1 MTTIKKVSTSADP
14 DDYRDSQSGQDGTSA
29 VLRAR
34 DEGTYFDARV
44 PARSIDSLRKQVRQR
59 RYSSS
64 TEEAEAIRKTDEE
77 LFDKVRVA
85 ERHTIA
91 RADAMLEHNKG
102 RTGQA
107 LAFLDKIEEL
117 RDRLTAGED
126 TSVVVKEFNKLD
138 NHIRAREIKV
148 LRGMASEANTVRAAL
163 ADPVEHAQHLYS
175 LMPLAFGRAAGLVG
189 H

>member
-14 DDYRDSQSGQDGTSA
+14 DDYRDGQS
-29 VLRAR
+29 RAATVSR
-34 DEGTYFDARV
+34 SGDEGTYFDARV

-59 RYSSS
+59 RYGGS

-107 LAFLDKIEEL
+107 LAYLDKIEEL
-117 RDRLTAGED
+117 RDRLQAGED

-148 LRGMASEANTVRAAL
+148 LRGMASEAHTVRAAL

-189 H
+189 Y

>member
-14 DDYRDSQSGQDGTSA
+14 DDYRDDQS
-29 VLRAR
+29 RAATVSR
-34 DEGTYFDARV
+34 PGDEGSYFDARV

-77 LFDKVRVA
+77 LFEKVRVA
-85 ERHTIA
+85 ERHTLA

-107 LAFLDKIEEL
+107 LAFLDKIDEL
-117 RDRLTAGED
+117 RDRLAAGED

-148 LRGMASEANTVRAAL
+148 LRGMASEASTVRAAL

-175 LMPLAFGRAAGLVG
+175 LMPIAFGRAAGLVG